1 VQSTGILA
9 KRKPERKRVRYS
21 FLGASLILKIAHIDT
36 GHDFRGGQ
44 DLLLSLA
51 RGLKQRGHRQLIV
64 CPEGSPLARR
74 AATEEHEVM
83 PVGTI
88 GKLRSHLR
96 EEHFDIVHAHD
107 AKAQTISFRAS
118 YGLPVRRVASRQV
131 AFTPRHPL
139 IHRWKYSRTCHGVI
153 ANSQSV
159 RQVLIAAG
167 VPDSQIEVISPGIE
181 IPQELPNPDMRAK
194 ARGRWGYSSEEFVI
208 GHAAAFTHEKGQD
221 VALRAALLLAP
232 RLPRARMLLAGD
244 GPDKAQP
251 VMLDLARQASGIA
264 QLPGFI
270 EDLGEF
276 YAALDLYIM
285 PSRSEAWGLT
295 ALRAMAFGIPVIASN
310 VGGLPEVVANIG
322 WLVPPE
328 SPEALATAIVD
339 AASDPA
345 RLCEFGRNARD
356 RASQFS
362 IERTVKQ
369 TEQLYL
375 RLLAA
380 PISRSPAR

>member
-1 VQSTGILA
+1 L
-9 KRKPERKRVRYS
+9 
-21 FLGASLILKIAHIDT
+21 LGASFILKIAHIDT
-36 GHDFRGGQ
+36 AKDFRGGQ

-51 RGLKQRGHRQLIV
+51 RGLHQRGHRQIIA
-64 CPEGSPLARR
+64 CPEVSPLARR
-74 AATEEHEVM
+74 AAAEQLDVM
-83 PVGTI
+83 PLETI
-88 GKLRSHLR
+88 GQLRARIR
-96 EEHFDIVHAHD
+96 EEQFDIVHAHD
-107 AKAQTISFRAS
+107 SKAQTISLRAS
-118 YGLPVRRVASRQV
+118 IGLAVRRVASRQV

-139 IHRWKYSRTCHGVI
+139 IHRWKYSRTCHRVI

-167 VPDSQIEVISPGIE
+167 VPDTHIEVILPGVE
-181 IPQELPNPDMRAK
+181 IPKELPNADTRAK
-194 ARGRWGYSSEEFVI
+194 ARAHWGYSTGDFVI

-221 VALRAALLLAP
+221 VALRAVLLLP
-232 RLPRARMLLAGD
+232 SELPRARLLLAGD
-244 GPDKAQP
+244 GPERTQP
-251 VMLDLARQASGIA
+251 SMLDLARQASGIA

-270 EDLGEF
+270 EDLAEF
-276 YAALDLYIM
+276 YAAIDLYIM

-310 VGGLPEVVANIG
+310 VGGLPEVVAQTG

-328 SPEALATAIVD
+328 SPEALAQAIVD

-345 RLCEFGRNARD
+345 RLCEFGRRARQ

-362 IERTVKQ
+362 IERTVEQ
-369 TEQLYL
+369 TERLYL

-380 PISRSPAR
+380 PTSPAPAT